1 MGQTP
6 KPMRLYVTDKEML
19 EWDVF
24 KELSAKGNLVKQI
37 TLKANTLV
45 LGPGCHRLLK
55 GMEKYVE
62 VAIKSARQVY
72 VPVVKASKPKPP
84 KKTKVKKEAS
94 I

>member
-6 KPMRLYVTDKEML
+6 KPMRLFVTDKEML
-19 EWDVF
+19 TWDVF
-24 KELSAKGNLVKQI
+24 QELQAKGNLVKLI
-37 TLKANTLV
+37 GLKANTLI

-84 KKTKVKKEAS
+84 KKTKVKKEVPL
-94 I
+94 

>member
-6 KPMRLYVTDKEML
+6 KPMKLYLTDKEML

-24 KELSAKGNLVKQI
+24 KELQATGNLVKLI
-37 TLKANTLV
+37 GLKANTLI

-72 VPVVKASKPKPP
+72 VPAVKVSKPKPP
-84 KKTKVKKEAS
+84 KKTKVKKEVP

>member
-6 KPMRLYVTDKEML
+6 KPMRLYLTDKEML

-24 KELSAKGNLVKQI
+24 KELQEKGNLVKTI
-37 TLKANTLV
+37 TLKSNTLI
-45 LGPGCHRLLK
+45 LGPSSHRVLK

-62 VAIKSARQVY
+62 VAIKSARQTY

-84 KKTKVKKEAS
+84 KKAKVKKEVPA
-94 I
+94 

>member
-1 MGQTP
+1 
-6 KPMRLYVTDKEML
+6 
-19 EWDVF
+19 
-24 KELSAKGNLVKQI
+24 
-37 TLKANTLV
+37 
-45 LGPGCHRLLK
+45 
-55 GMEKYVE
+55 MEKYVE

>member
-1 MGQTP
+1 
-6 KPMRLYVTDKEML
+6 MRLYLTDKEML

-24 KELSAKGNLVKQI
+24 KELSAKGNLVKPI

-45 LGPGCHRLLK
+45 LGPGCHRLLR

-62 VAIKSARQVY
+62 VAIKSARQQY